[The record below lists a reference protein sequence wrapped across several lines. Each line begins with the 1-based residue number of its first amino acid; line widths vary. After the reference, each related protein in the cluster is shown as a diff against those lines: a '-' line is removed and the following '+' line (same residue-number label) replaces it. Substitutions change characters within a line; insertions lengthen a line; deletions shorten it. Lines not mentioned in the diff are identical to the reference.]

1 MAQSPVKYHFG
12 KFPPKD
18 IDWFRLIPLIGNANA
33 CLARYDGLLSAI
45 PNSHVLLSPLITQEA
60 VLSSKIEGTHVT
72 IGEVLEIEAGGQSEA
87 LTQPKRDDAEEVLNY
102 RKALQACVAEM
113 ERRPLSQQIL
123 RAAHNMLMQG
133 VRGRNKSPGH
143 FRKDQNWIGP
153 KGCAIEEASFVP
165 IAPEH
170 LQNGMDQWECYLANN
185 SEPDALVQLAILHVE
200 FEALHPFN
208 DGNGRL
214 GRMLIPLYLFQCKLL
229 SSPDFY
235 MSSYLETNR
244 EEYQERLRAVSR
256 DDDWTGWC
264 SFFLQG
270 ICRQAVENENK
281 ARAILA
287 LYDRLKNQVADL
299 VHSQHSIRAVDF
311 LFQMPIFSA
320 PTFANHSEIPKP
332 TANRILTLLRENG
345 PLVTLR
351 EGKGR
356 RSGIYAF
363 MELIDIAEG
372 RMAFAS
378 HK

>member
-1 MAQSPVKYHFG
+1 M
-12 KFPPKD
+12 D
-18 IDWFRLIPLIGNANA
+18 EWE
-33 CLARYDGLLSAI
+33 RYLS
-45 PNSHVLLSPLITQEA
+45 
-60 VLSSKIEGTHVT
+60 
-72 IGEVLEIEAGGQSEA
+72 
-87 LTQPKRDDAEEVLNY
+87 
-102 RKALQACVAEM
+102 
-113 ERRPLSQQIL
+113 
-123 RAAHNMLMQG
+123 
-133 VRGRNKSPGH
+133 
-143 FRKDQNWIGP
+143 
-153 KGCAIEEASFVP
+153 
-165 IAPEH
+165 
-170 LQNGMDQWECYLANN
+170 NN

-200 FEALHPFN
+200 FEAIHPFN

-214 GRMLIPLYLFQCKLL
+214 GRMLIPLYHFQRRLL

-244 EEYQERLRAVSR
+244 EEYQEKLRTVSR
-256 DDDWTGWC
+256 DNDWTGWC
-264 SFFLQG
+264 GFFLQG
-270 ICRQAVENENK
+270 VCHQAAENESK

-287 LYDRLKNQVADL
+287 LYDHLKNQIADL

-320 PTFANHSEIPKP
+320 PTFANHSEIPKL

-363 MELIDIAEG
+363 MELLNIAEG
-372 RMAFAS
+372 RTVFES